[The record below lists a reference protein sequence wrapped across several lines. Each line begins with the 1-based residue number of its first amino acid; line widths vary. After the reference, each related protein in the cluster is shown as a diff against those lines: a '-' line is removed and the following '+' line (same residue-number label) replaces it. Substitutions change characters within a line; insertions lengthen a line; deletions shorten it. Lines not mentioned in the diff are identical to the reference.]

1 MSKTIKEYR
10 IPLPISTK
18 EYQVGQLYSVAEASK
33 DNTGGGEGVEVVKNE
48 PYEDEN
54 SKGQYTY
61 KIFRMESKV
70 PPMIRKLMPKGS
82 MTFHEHAWNA
92 YPYCKTVIS
101 NPGYMKDNFECKI
114 ETWHKDN
121 DLGDQEN
128 IHNLSA
134 KDWKSTDVV
143 RIDIVNDN
151 VKKGDYKA
159 DSDTKLVKSSKRDCL
174 PMKASWM
181 QEIKMA
187 KNSRE
192 QGEKL
197 GMADEDLP
205 KVPTH
210 MTAYK
215 LVTIKFK
222 WMGFQAAV
230 EKMGHS
236 QQKKIFTLFHRQLIC
251 WLDNWV
257 DLTMEDIR
265 RLEDQTKKDLEAN
278 INKGEKRGVKL
289 GED

>member
-151 VKKGDYKA
+151 IKKGDYGRVENFNL
-159 DSDTKLVKSSKRDCL
+159 KLIKVK
-174 PMKASWM
+174 
-181 QEIKMA
+181 
-187 KNSRE
+187 N
-192 QGEKL
+192 
-197 GMADEDLP
+197 
-205 KVPTH
+205 
-210 MTAYK
+210 
-215 LVTIKFK
+215 
-222 WMGFQAAV
+222 
-230 EKMGHS
+230 
-236 QQKKIFTLFHRQLIC
+236 LFFS
-251 WLDNWV
+251 N
-257 DLTMEDIR
+257 
-265 RLEDQTKKDLEAN
+265 
-278 INKGEKRGVKL
+278 
-289 GED
+289 

>member
-10 IPLPISTK
+10 IPLPISVP

-33 DNTGGGEGVEVVKNE
+33 DNTGGGEGVEVLKNE

-54 SKGQYTY
+54 SKGQYTH
-61 KIFRMESKV
+61 KVFRMESKV
-70 PPMIRKLMPKGS
+70 PALIRKLMPKGS

-92 YPYCKTVIS
+92 YPYCRTVIS
-101 NPGYMKDNFECKI
+101 NPGYMKNNFECKI
-114 ETWHKDN
+114 ETWHVND
-121 DLGDQEN
+121 DLGEQEN
-128 IHNLSA
+128 IHKLSQ
-134 KDWKSTDVV
+134 KDWDKTEIV
-143 RIDIVNDN
+143 RIDIVKDT

-159 DSDTKLVKSSKRDCL
+159 EADPTKVKSSKRDYV
-174 PMKASWM
+174 PMKESWIDA
-181 QEIKMA
+181 IKMA
-187 KNSRE
+187 KRSRE
-192 QGEKL
+192 QGLKM
-197 GMADEDLP
+197 GMSEDELP

-230 EKMGHS
+230 EKLGHS
-236 QQKKIFTLFHRQLIC
+236 QQKRIFTLFHRQLVC

-265 RLEDQTKKDLEAN
+265 KLEDQTKKDLEET
-278 INKGEKRGVKL
+278 IDKGEKRGVQL
-289 GED
+289 DD